1 MDYTPFPVSNFRTGL
16 DSEVKPWLLPVD
28 AFQSILNGYIH
39 DGVTYK
45 RAGMQEFGELVHYE
59 TRVVDIVAGPGNI
72 AILQLFA
79 PGTLIAGTRVQLNGA
94 TGGSFG
100 SLNGIEYTISI
111 IIGPFV
117 QLFAPDGTTLLM
129 PGGVYT
135 LNSATLSIFPELPV
149 MGLRTFVNPGN
160 ERLLLAMDTRRVCLF
175 DATINAFQPL
185 DLADVFT
192 GDNTNFFASAT
203 YGRTGAFSTPAIFFT
218 NNLDNIRYYQS
229 GLTTTALVPDANPTG
244 AAVTIQTCRFMFSIK
259 TRLLLLDT
267 LENGTRFG
275 QRMRWCRAGNP
286 ADTGSNWDQV
296 VPGNGGFV
304 DAPTSDNIISAK
316 ELQGIILVQFTNSY
330 WTIKPTSDP
339 ALPFRWD
346 KLNDFRASDSP
357 YGGIGHDRYVITFGK
372 RGIVA
377 CDAVEVTRIDDK
389 IKNFVTDEINTTF
402 FKQVYSERNYAAR
415 RSWTLY
421 PSASTE
427 ATTSDYA
434 LVRTE
439 EEGAWSIYK
448 VQTLDRNG
456 NPANMSCL
464 GFGEVSQDLAFQD
477 FDGRPGAPDQS
488 FEQFANE
495 TFQSFFVEG
504 QSEVFLGGDQVG
516 RVLFLEK
523 DGDDLGEP
531 IDFELVSAGWNPF
544 KEQGVSAQ
552 LGYVDFYLD
561 ADKNTQFTVEFFSGD
576 ISSPYETQTMNCL
589 PNLGFIADIQ
599 NVALTNPVTIT
610 ADSSGLT
617 TGDEVYV
624 YGINGTIEI
633 TDGPFTVTVVDE
645 NTVTLDGIDAT
656 GYTAYIS
663 GGQLVEREFDNVR
676 CWKRAFAGGKGYQHF
691 IRITNSGIDDQLVI
705 HSYTPWFRQVSSRM
719 IG

>member
-1 MDYTPFPVSNFRTGL
+1 MDYQSFPVSNFRTGL
-16 DSEVKPWLLPVD
+16 DSAVKPWLLPVD
-28 AFQSILNGYIH
+28 AFQTILNGYIH

-59 TRVVDIVAGPGNI
+59 TVIVNITAGPGNI
-72 AILQLFA
+72 AIFELGA
-79 PGTLIAGTRVQLNGA
+79 VGTLAVGTRIQLNGA
-94 TGGSFG
+94 AGGSFS
-100 SLNGIEYTISI
+100 SLNGTEYTISVLI
-111 IIGPFV
+111 PPFI
-117 QLFAPDGTTLLM
+117 QLFKPDGTTETV
-129 PGGVYT
+129 PAGVYT
-135 LNSATLSIFPELPV
+135 GSSASLSIFPELPV

-160 ERLLLAMDTRRVCLF
+160 ERLLLAMDTRRACLF

-185 DLADVFT
+185 DTADVFS

-203 YGRTGAFSTPAIFFT
+203 YGRTGAFTTPAIFFT
-218 NNLDNIRYYQS
+218 NNLDNMRFYQS
-229 GLTTTALVPDANPTG
+229 GTTTTAFVPDANPG
-244 AAVTIQTCRFMFSIK
+244 GVALDIQTCRFMFSIK

-267 LENGTRFG
+267 LENGTRYG

-286 ADTGSNWDQV
+286 AASGNNWDEIT
-296 VPGNGGFV
+296 PGNGGFV
-304 DAPTSDNIISAK
+304 DAPTSDNIISAR

-330 WTIKPTSDP
+330 WTIRPTSDP

-346 KLNDFRASDSP
+346 KINDFRASDAP
-357 YGGIGHDRYVITFGK
+357 YGSIGHDRYVITLGK

-389 IKNFVTDEINTTF
+389 IKSFVTDEINTTF

-434 LVRTE
+434 LIRTE
-439 EEGAWSIYK
+439 EEGAWSVYK

-488 FEQFANE
+488 FQQFANE

-516 RVLFLEK
+516 RVLYLEK

-531 IDFELVSAGWNPF
+531 IDFELTSAGWNPY
-544 KEQGVSAQ
+544 KDQGISAQ
-552 LGYVDFYLD
+552 FGYMDFYLD

-576 ISSPYETQTMNCL
+576 INSPYATQTMNCL

-599 NVALTNPVTIT
+599 NIALTNPVTIT

-645 NTVTLDGIDAT
+645 NTITLDGVDAT

-691 IRITNSGIDDQLVI
+691 VRITNTGIDDQLVI
-705 HSYTPWFRQVSSRM
+705 HGYNLWFRPAGSRM

>member
-1 MDYTPFPVSNFRTGL
+1 MTDYQPFPVSNFRTGL
-16 DSEVKPWLLPVD
+16 DSEVRPWLLPVD

-45 RAGMQEFGELVHYE
+45 RAGIQEFGELVHHQ
-59 TRVVDIVAGPGNI
+59 TT
-72 AILQLFA
+72 LF
-79 PGTLIAGTRVQLNGA
+79 LISSTNPAVITVTSAVGLANGTRFQFNQLI
-94 TGGSFG
+94 GGDFAA
-100 SLNGIEYTISI
+100 LNGIEYTITNLA
-111 IIGPFV
+111 GLQFNA
-117 QLFAPDGTTLLM
+117 LLPDGVT
-129 PGGVYT
+129 Y
-135 LNSATLSIFPELPV
+135 LNTAGFVGFASGNLSIFPELPV

-218 NNLDNIRYYQS
+218 NNVDNIRFYQS
-229 GLTTTALVPDANPTG
+229 GLTTTALVPDVNPAG
-244 AAVTIQTCRFMFSIK
+244 PPVLVQTCRFMFSIK

-267 LENGTRFG
+267 LEGGTRFG

-286 ADTGSNWDQV
+286 AAAGNNWDQV
-296 VPGNGGFV
+296 IPGNGGFV

-346 KLNDFRASDSP
+346 KINDFRASDAP

-389 IKNFVTDEINTTF
+389 IKSFVTNEVNTTF
-402 FKQVYSERNYAAR
+402 FKQVYSERNYADR

-421 PSASTE
+421 PSAANES
-427 ATTSDYA
+427 TTSDYA
-434 LVRTE
+434 LIRTE
-439 EEGAWSIYK
+439 EEGAWSVYK

-464 GFGEVSQDLAFQD
+464 GFGEVSQDLSFQD

-523 DGDDLGEP
+523 DGDDLGAA
-531 IDFELVSAGWNPF
+531 IDFELTSSGWNPF
-544 KEQGVSAQ
+544 KDQGVSAQ
-552 LGYVDFYLD
+552 MGYIDFYLD
-561 ADKNTQFTVEFFSGD
+561 ADKNTQFTVEFYSGD
-576 ISSPYETQTMNCL
+576 ISSPYETQQMNCL

-599 NVALTNPVTIT
+599 YVDLTNPVTIT
-610 ADSSGLT
+610 ADSSGLN
-617 TGDEVYV
+617 TGDEVFV

-633 TDGPFTVTVVDE
+633 SDGPFTVTVIDE
-645 NTVTLDGIDAT
+645 NTITLDGVDAT

-691 IRITNSGIDDQLVI
+691 VRITNSGIDDQLAI
-705 HSYTPWFRQVSSRM
+705 HSYVPWFRPAGSRM